1 MEEKI
6 TTTEATESTDAIFD
20 EGWGN
25 DTTEPENAPDSDL
38 EGAEAGNA
46 TDSAGVDQIGGDV
59 AQNAE
64 PEKTEPETA
73 GSEEKAVDQRF
84 TLKHHDEERT
94 VDSEE
99 VVRLAQKGLDYDK
112 QKADYEAFQGVVND
126 LGGVDKLTDYKA
138 FLEELAANSNM
149 SVQEV
154 IDSARAANLSKK
166 DGISIQAARQQI
178 ELNKREKALSV
189 KELAAQKEASEK
201 ADRQAKIDAEFSAFA
216 KEYPDIEGKDIP
228 KEVWDEFGKTGKLTD
243 AYRKHELS
251 ALKRE
256 IAELRKKAETA
267 EKNSENRQKAAPS
280 AVTAGQ
286 KSAALDPFDE
296 AWDED

>member
-1 MEEKI
+1 MEENI

-20 EGWGN
+20 EGWGS
-25 DTTEPENAPDSDL
+25 DTTPEENASDGDL
-38 EGAEAGNA
+38 EGAEAEDAAESG
-46 TDSAGVDQIGGDV
+46 GGDQP
-59 AQNAE
+59 AGDAAKEAE
-64 PEKTEPETA
+64 PEKAETA
-73 GSEEKAVDQRF
+73 AAETETKAGDQRF
-84 TLKHHDEERT
+84 KLTYHGEERD

-99 VVRLAQKGLDYDK
+99 IVKLAQKGLDYDK
-112 QKADYEAFQGVVND
+112 QRADHDTFAAAVD
-126 LGGVDKLTDYKA
+126 ALGGIDTLTDYKA
-138 FLEELAANSNM
+138 FLEELAANSNVT
-149 SVQEV
+149 VQEV

-228 KEVWDEFGKTGKLTD
+228 REVWDEFGKTGKLTD

-286 KSAALDPFDE
+286 KSGNLDPFDE
-296 AWDED
+296 AWDEE

>member
-1 MEEKI
+1 MEENI
-6 TTTEATESTDAIFD
+6 TTTEATESTDAMFD
-20 EGWGN
+20 EGWGG
-25 DTTEPENAPDSDL
+25 DTPEPENASDGDL
-38 EGAEAGNA
+38 EGAEAEDAAESG
-46 TDSAGVDQIGGDV
+46 GGDQP
-59 AQNAE
+59 AGDAAKEAE
-64 PEKTEPETA
+64 PEKAETA
-73 GSEEKAVDQRF
+73 AAETETKAGDQRF
-84 TLKHHDEERT
+84 KLTYHGEERD
-94 VDSEE
+94 VDSEQ
-99 VVRLAQKGLDYDK
+99 R
-112 QKADYEAFQGVVND
+112 ADHDTFAAAVD
-126 LGGVDKLTDYKA
+126 ALGGIDTLTDYKA

-178 ELNKREKALSV
+178 ELNKRERALSV

-286 KSAALDPFDE
+286 KSGNLDPFDE
-296 AWDED
+296 AWDEE

>member
-1 MEEKI
+1 MEENI

-25 DTTEPENAPDSDL
+25 DTPEPENASDGDL

-46 TDSAGVDQIGGDV
+46 TDSAGVNQTGGDG

-64 PEKTEPETA
+64 PEKTEDAKPET
-73 GSEEKAVDQRF
+73 ETKAVNQGF
-84 TLKHHDEERT
+84 TLKHLGEEKT

-99 VVRLAQKGLDYDK
+99 VVRLAQKGLDYDR
-112 QKADYEAFQGVVND
+112 QKADYEAFQSAVNN
-126 LGGVDKLTDYKA
+126 LGGVETLTDYKA
-138 FLEELAANSNM
+138 FLEELAAGSNM

-178 ELNKREKALSV
+178 ELNKRERALSV
-189 KELAAQKEASEK
+189 KELAANKAAKDEADKK
-201 ADRQAKIDAEFSAFA
+201 AAIDAEFTAFA
-216 KEYPDIEGKDIP
+216 KEYPDLKGEDIP
-228 KEVWDEFGKTGKLTD
+228 KEVWDEFAKTGKLTD

-251 ALKRE
+251 ALRKE
-256 IAELRKKAETA
+256 VAELKKKAETA

-286 KSAALDPFDE
+286 KSGNLDPFDE
-296 AWDED
+296 AWDEE

>member
-1 MEEKI
+1 MEENI

-25 DTTEPENAPDSDL
+25 DTPEPENAADGEL

-46 TDSAGVDQIGGDV
+46 TDSAGVDQTGSDG

-64 PEKTEPETA
+64 PEKAEDAKPET
-73 GSEEKAVDQRF
+73 ETKAVNQGF
-84 TLKHHDEERT
+84 TLKHLGEEKT

-126 LGGVDKLTDYKA
+126 LGGVDKLSDYKA

-178 ELNKREKALSV
+178 ELNKREKAISV
-189 KELAAQKEASEK
+189 KELAANKAAKDE
-201 ADRQAKIDAEFSAFA
+201 ADRKAAIDAEFSAFA

-256 IAELRKKAETA
+256 VAELKKRAETA
-267 EKNSENRQKAAPS
+267 EKNAENKQKAAPS

-286 KSAALDPFDE
+286 KNGNLDPFDE
-296 AWDED
+296 AWDEE

>member
-1 MEEKI
+1 MEENI
-6 TTTEATESTDAIFD
+6 TTTEATKSTDAMFD
-20 EGWGN
+20 EGWGG
-25 DTTEPENAPDSDL
+25 DTPEPENASDGDL
-38 EGAEAGNA
+38 KAAEAGNA
-46 TDSAGVDQIGGDV
+46 AESAGVDQTGGDV

-73 GSEEKAVDQRF
+73 GSGEKAVDQRF

-112 QKADYEAFQGVVND
+112 QKADYEAFQSVVND

-138 FLEELAANSNM
+138 FLEELAANSNVT
-149 SVQEV
+149 VQEV

-256 IAELRKKAETA
+256 IAELKKRAETA